1 MTLIIWLL
9 LAGVAVESV
18 YITGQ
23 AVALVDI
30 EHLLEQAV
38 AVVQQNLL

>member
-1 MTLIIWLL
+1 VV
-9 LAGVAVESV
+9 VAVVIQQSV